1 MDDPTPTLA
10 SASDV
15 LALMA
20 AHRSVRRFTAAPVP
34 DSDVHAAVAAA
45 QCAATSSW
53 IQAYALLRVE
63 DPVQRAALVPLVG
76 GQAQVAEAGAFFV
89 VLADTR
95 RHRLL
100 AERAGA
106 PYANNLEVFLLATV
120 DASLFAQNLALAF
133 EAQGY
138 GICYIGG
145 LRNQLEDVDRLLALP
160 HGVYPLFGL
169 CVGVPAED
177 PGTRPRL
184 PVEAVC
190 FTDRY
195 PSDAEVLAQVDAF
208 DATARAYYAA
218 RGATDARGVPRDWS
232 GGTWRK
238 FKAPMRPD
246 LARYFRAKGAS
257 FD

>member
-1 MDDPTPTLA
+1 VNPA
-10 SASDV
+10 AAEV
-15 LALMA
+15 LRVMS
-20 AHRSVRRFTAAPVP
+20 AHRSIRKFHPTPVP
-34 DSDVHAAVAAA
+34 DEHVRSAVEAA

-53 IQAYALLRVE
+53 IQAYALLQVE
-63 DPVQRAALVPLVG
+63 DRETRRALVPLVG
-76 GQAQVAEAGAFFV
+76 GQAHVAEAGAFFV
-89 VLADTR
+89 IAGDTR

-145 LRNQLEDVDRLLALP
+145 LRNELAAVDRLLELP

-169 CVGVPAED
+169 TVGVPAED
-177 PGTRPRL
+177 PAPKPRL
-184 PVEAVC
+184 PVDAVWSK
-190 FTDRY
+190 DRY
-195 PSDAEVLAQVDAF
+195 PSDDLVLAQVAAHD
-208 DATARAYYAA
+208 TEARAYYAA
-218 RGATDARGVPRDWS
+218 RGSTNRDGSIRDWS
-232 GGTWRK
+232 GATWRK
-238 FKAPMRPD
+238 FRAPMRPE
-246 LARYFRAKGAS
+246 LARYYREKGAS